1 MAPRPSRPKG
11 GLNLSRNA
19 AARVRR
25 FPLRLLILSI
35 RYAPEFTSNAIVI
48 TGLAQQLA
56 ARGHQVTVLAGTPHY
71 QLPRVPP
78 GYLWRPFRRE
88 IREGVKVIR
97 CWEYPKSDGKV
108 AKFLNYASFTLTS
121 LIAGLSTN
129 RPEAVI
135 VVSPPFWLGF
145 NALLLR
151 VFRGCAVIYNAQ
163 DLFPEAYLA
172 SQEVRPGWLARAMSG
187 LITRV
192 YRASDR
198 ISVITGSFA
207 EAIAARGI
215 DRGKVVTIP
224 NFVDTTAVKPLPRA
238 NSFRRRHALD
248 NRYVIMY
255 AGNIGYTHGTELLV
269 DAAEKLAAIPDIF
282 FLVIGG
288 GSKQADLAR
297 LARERRVPNMQFLP
311 TQPCGVL
318 PEMLAAAD
326 VFVLTSKPGVGE
338 TSFPGRIYNFLL
350 AARPVV
356 ASFDENSDLAR
367 VLRSAG
373 AGIITTPGNVEEFCQ
388 ALTTLYHD
396 SALRERLGRSGA
408 EFLARHY
415 SPQAVVEQY
424 EMLLK
429 GLTARERRT
438 L

>member
-1 MAPRPSRPKG
+1 M
-11 GLNLSRNA
+11 
-19 AARVRR
+19 
-25 FPLRLLILSI
+25 RLQIHSI
-35 RYAPEFTSNAIVI
+35 QYAPEFTSNAIVI

-56 ARGHQVTVLAGTPHY
+56 ARGHRVTVLAGTPHY

-78 GYLWRPFRRE
+78 GYGWRPFRRE
-88 IREGVKVIR
+88 ILKGVKVIR
-97 CWEYPKSDGKV
+97 CWAYPKSEGKV

-121 LIAGLSTN
+121 LIAGPFTE
-129 RPEAVI
+129 RPDAVI

-145 NALLLR
+145 NALLLG
-151 VFRGCAVIYNAQ
+151 VFRRCAVIYNAQ

-187 LITRV
+187 LMTRI

-198 ISVITGSFA
+198 ITVITGSFA

-224 NFVDTTAVKPLPRA
+224 NFVDTTAVTPLPRA
-238 NSFRRRHALD
+238 TSFRRRHGID

-255 AGNIGYTHGTELLV
+255 SGNIGYTHDTELLV
-269 DAAEKLAAIPDIF
+269 DAAEKLASIPDLL

-297 LARERRVPNMQFLP
+297 LARERHVPNMQFLP
-311 TQPCGVL
+311 TQPCEVL
-318 PEMLAAAD
+318 PEMLATAD

-338 TSFPGRIYNFLL
+338 ASFPARIYNFML

-367 VLRSAG
+367 VLRSGG
-373 AGIITTPGNVEEFCQ
+373 AGIITAPGNVEDFCQ
-388 ALTTLYHD
+388 ALTTLYQD
-396 SALRERLGRSGA
+396 AALRERLGRSGA
-408 EFLARHY
+408 EFMARHY
-415 SPQAVVEQY
+415 SPQEVVERY
-424 EMLLK
+424 EALLK
-429 GLTARERRT
+429 GLTPR
-438 L
+438 